1 MEDFPLTSIVPA
13 IVTSPLARIVTGVLV
28 AFFWNVTVTPGGIFT
43 EVKLKMPLG
52 GNCSCVFTVGLK
64 APSAP
69 VLPLSNPN
77 ARPGM
82 STNMTVSAWLIVVM

>member
-1 MEDFPLTSIVPA
+1 M
-13 IVTSPLARIVTGVLV
+13 VTLPLAKIVTGVLV
-28 AFFWNVTVTPGGIFT
+28 VFFLNVTVTPEGIFT
-43 EVKLKMPLG
+43 EVKLKIPLG
-52 GNCSCVFTVGLK
+52 GNCSWVLTVGLK